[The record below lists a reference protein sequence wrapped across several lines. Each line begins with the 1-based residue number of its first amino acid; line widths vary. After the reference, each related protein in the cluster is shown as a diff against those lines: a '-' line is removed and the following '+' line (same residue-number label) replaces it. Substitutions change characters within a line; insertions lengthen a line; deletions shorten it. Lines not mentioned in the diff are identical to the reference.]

1 MSKKFIFLIPTLEI
15 GGAEIS
21 TIVLINK
28 LSKENNVIDILTCK
42 QDGILRKTIDSR
54 VRI

>member
-1 MSKKFIFLIPTLEI
+1 MFKKFLFLIPTLEI

-28 LSKENNVIDILTCK
+28 LSKEKNIINILTCK
-42 QDGILRKTIDSR
+42 KMGF
-54 VRI
+54 